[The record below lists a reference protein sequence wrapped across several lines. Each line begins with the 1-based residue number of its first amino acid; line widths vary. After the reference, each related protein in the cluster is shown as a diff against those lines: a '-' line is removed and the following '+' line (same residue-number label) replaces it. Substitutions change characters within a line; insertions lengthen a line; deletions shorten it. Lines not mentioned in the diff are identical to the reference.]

1 EHTWLHALLRVHQSP
16 TLQEHTYT
24 SSTDKSRKSTTAPLP
39 GARKDDIANRT
50 NVCLNSSS
58 VNPLLRSLVLT
69 AESGIGSLL
78 LIMLYLSR
86 HKLFNDSPSDDE
98 ELARPVTNSS
108 KSWPPLGN
116 PNTSQMSSSVNLNFS
131 VSETSKYSS
140 LLKANRS

>member
-1 EHTWLHALLRVHQSP
+1 EHTWLHAPLRVHQSP
-16 TLQEHTYT
+16 ALQEHTYT
-24 SSTDKSRKSTTAPLP
+24 SSTADKSRKSTTAPLA

-58 VNPLLRSLVLT
+58 VNPLLSSLVLT
-69 AESGIGSLL
+69 AESDIGSLL

-108 KSWPPLGN
+108 KS
-116 PNTSQMSSSVNLNFS
+116 
-131 VSETSKYSS
+131 
-140 LLKANRS
+140 